1 MARLEPAKI
10 WWSADELAASG
21 LPEMPG
27 SRQGVNYLANERAW
41 RVHPGCSRKK
51 PGRGGGWQYHWSV
64 LPDSTRKALLMADAP
79 APAAKQNRGESW
91 ATFDALP
98 ETVKATARQ
107 RLKVI
112 QTVEILQSSGAT
124 KVAAVSAA
132 TIGTPFKS
140 RTVFSWF
147 QMIEGVEIEDR
158 LPYLAPRHRMAKR
171 SAPKSKHVRMFLDNI
186 KSLYLREE
194 PATFKECFRIALKL
208 AKAEGWDTLT
218 ERTAWRRIEREVPR
232 VTRVF
237 LREGVAGLMRCYPA
251 QIRDRSG
258 MQALEGVNAD
268 CHKIDIFVRWPDGTV
283 DRPQIVAFQDLYS
296 NKMLSWRVDH
306 NPNKVMVMAAFGE
319 MVETYGIPRDCLFDN
334 GHEFANKWL
343 TAGAKTRFRFKV
355 REDDPLGVLPLLGI
369 KMHWAT
375 PAHGQAKPIERGFRD
390 FANNIALDPR
400 FAGAFTGKNP
410 MAKPENYGSR
420 AIPLDKFLQV
430 VDEKVA
436 EHNARQG
443 RLTRVANGRSFDDA
457 FAESYAVAPIRKAT
471 EEQRRLWMFGQHVAK
486 LNRDNGSLKFQD
498 NVYHSDWMSQTP
510 SKDIVARFDP
520 EDLHHGLEIYAK
532 DGEYLGFAEC
542 QQAVGFFD
550 IAGARDNARRVSK
563 IKKAEKVLAK
573 LHTPIPLSEIG
584 VSLDGLQTTPAI
596 SLETKVVP
604 LPSAPARP
612 RIPNRAT
619 LDPSIAAM
627 KDADVV
633 PFQFKKPD
641 VEPPQKTSADK
652 FWWAQSVLER
662 SARGD
667 AIGSEE
673 ARQIQAYVETAEY
686 LSNLEMFTNFGAE
699 AVR

>member
-1 MARLEPAKI
+1 MIRKEPEQL
-10 WWSADELAASG
+10 WWTADQLAASG

-27 SRQGVNYLANERAW
+27 TRQGVNHMAGERAW
-41 RVHPGCSRKK
+41 RAQPKCSRKK
-51 PGRGGGWQYHWSV
+51 AGRGGGWQYHWSV
-64 LPDSTRKALLMADAP
+64 LPDQTRKALLMADAP
-79 APAAKQNRGESW
+79 APDSKPDRGQAW
-91 ATFDALP
+91 ATFERLP
-98 ETVKATARQ
+98 DTVKTTARQ
-107 RLKVI
+107 RLNII
-112 QTVEILQSSGAT
+112 QAVELMQSAGAT
-124 KVAAVSAA
+124 KVSAVDAA
-132 TIGTPFKS
+132 IMGTKFKP
-140 RTVFSWF
+140 RTVFDWF
-147 QMIEGVEIEDR
+147 KMIEGVAIADR
-158 LPYLAPRHRMAKR
+158 LAYLPPRHRLAARK
-171 SAPKSKHVRMFLDNI
+171 APKSSNVRDFLDHI

-194 PATFKECFRIALKL
+194 PATFKESFRIALRM

-218 ERTAWRRIEREVPR
+218 ERTAKRRMELEVPH

-258 MQALEGVNAD
+258 LHSLEAVNAD
-268 CHKIDIFVRWPDGTV
+268 CHKIDVFVRWPDGTV

-420 AIPLDKFLQV
+420 AIALDKFLQV

-443 RLTRVANGRSFDDA
+443 RLTKVANGRSFDDA

-471 EEQRRLWMFGQHVAK
+471 QEQRRLWMFGQ
-486 LNRDNGSLKFQD
+486 
-498 NVYHSDWMSQTP
+498 P
-510 SKDIVARFDP
+510 
-520 EDLHHGLEIYAK
+520 
-532 DGEYLGFAEC
+532 
-542 QQAVGFFD
+542 QQPVKPMQL
-550 IAGARDNARRVSK
+550 VQ
-563 IKKAEKVLAK
+563 
-573 LHTPIPLSEIG
+573 PL
-584 VSLDGLQTTPAI
+584 QP
-596 SLETKVVP
+596 
-604 LPSAPARP
+604 RP
-612 RIPNRAT
+612 KRP
-619 LDPSIAAM
+619 
-627 KDADVV
+627 
-633 PFQFKKPD
+633 
-641 VEPPQKTSADK
+641 
-652 FWWAQSVLER
+652 
-662 SARGD
+662 
-667 AIGSEE
+667 
-673 ARQIQAYVETAEY
+673 
-686 LSNLEMFTNFGAE
+686 
-699 AVR
+699 